1 MAATRS
7 PTWTCCSRAT
17 TPSRT
22 STSPSSIDPK
32 IIIHSD
38 PEEPASEVSCSELD
52 TCDPDWVEIVLDGV
66 LRDAAANLL
75 DIKTRKITK
84 RALHIIKLRG
94 ERAGRILTGFSAVR
108 THAMKTR
115 AR

>member
-1 MAATRS
+1 MDLLLFMDLLLARNHYV
-7 PTWTCCSRAT
+7 PDDFF
-17 TPSRT
+17 PI
-22 STSPSSIDPK
+22 SPSVLVRF
-32 IIIHSD
+32 D

-52 TCDPDWVEIVLDGV
+52 TCDPDWVQIVLDGV

-75 DIKTRKITK
+75 DLKTRKITK
-84 RALHIIKLRG
+84 RLLHIVKLRG
-94 ERAGRILTGFSAVR
+94 ERAARILTGFKVVR

>member
-1 MAATRS
+1 M
-7 PTWTCCSRAT
+7 
-17 TPSRT
+17 
-22 STSPSSIDPK
+22 
-32 IIIHSD
+32 
-38 PEEPASEVSCSELD
+38 
-52 TCDPDWVEIVLDGV
+52 LDGV